1 MSLRRGQPGE
11 RHRPQLSR
19 LRAAEDLEQVLLDGD
34 ADGLEWKVVHLRR
47 EGVLDL
53 DRDGVDLRERLG
65 ERFEGREQS
74 QTSQL
79 GGGRREGERSRLE
92 HDERD
97 KGADDDRPP
106 LVISGDR
113 ERVREEPEEH
123 EDALLRQVAKRHRRL
138 LDALATAERVDE
150 RLDVVANHNL
160 PPLVHLGGGAL
171 GPHRL
176 VELVADASL
185 HLVHHQHRQVLVH
198 VALIVRL
205 LLLEGALVE
214 VQRRP
219 PLERARVPRGH
230 RLQHLARHEAGE
242 LVGGGSRRA
251 QRRLCA
257 PREEDRRL
265 DHAPLPLE
273 VGHENG
279 SVGGDVAR

>member
-34 ADGLEWKVVHLRR
+34 ADGLERQVVPAGAK
-47 EGVLDL
+47 GVLDL
-53 DRDGVDLRERLG
+53 DSDVVH
-65 ERFEGREQS
+65 
-74 QTSQL
+74 
-79 GGGRREGERSRLE
+79 LE

-97 KGADDDRPP
+97 DGADGDARPP
-106 LVISGDR
+106 VLVGDG
-113 ERVREEPEEH
+113 ERVGDKPDEH
-123 EDALLRQVAKRHRRL
+123 KDALLRQVAKRHRRL